1 MSRSQYDTPFRR
13 VLVPLDAGSAG
24 RAPLELLA
32 DLAAW
37 FDSPMTG
44 LFIED
49 EDLLSFADLPIAR
62 EVSLGGAVLQDITR
76 QNVQSHYRAQA
87 SLARRS
93 LEAVAAERRI
103 ACSFMLKR
111 GHCELEIHAA
121 SKKTDLL
128 VAPADLGSHT
138 RARSHDLLQRLLAGP
153 TAGLLALPSRVAKAQ
168 PGPLGA
174 VMLDSAAGKQA
185 LRVAGWLAARSS
197 RALYLVAAA
206 GRSAASDS
214 AEQALELVR
223 PGQVA
228 RVVVP
233 QSGQTLAD
241 CLGREMPA
249 PSLIVLPI
257 DLPQEDR
264 QALSQLG
271 APLLFVRPPVS

>member
-37 FDSPMTG
+37 FDSSMTG

-62 EVSLGGAVLQDITR
+62 EVSLGGAVLRDVTR
-76 QNVQSHYRAQA
+76 QSVQSHYRAQA
-87 SLARRS
+87 SLAKRS

-111 GHCELEIHAA
+111 GRCEIEIHAA
-121 SKKTDLL
+121 SEKTDLV

-138 RARSHDLLQRLLAGP
+138 RARGHDLLQRLLAGP
-153 TAGLLALPSRVAKAQ
+153 AAGLLTLPSRTTRAE

-174 VMLDSAAGKQA
+174 VMLDSAAGRRA

-197 RALYLVAAA
+197 RALYLVAATGPDTA
-206 GRSAASDS
+206 GQSAA
-214 AEQALELVR
+214 QALDLVR

-228 RVVVP
+228 GVVEP
-233 QSGQTLAD
+233 QGGQTLAD
-241 CLGREMPA
+241 CFGREVPA
-249 PSLIVLPI
+249 PSLIVVPI